1 MKKLHTRRGGFT
13 LIELMIV
20 VAIIGIL
27 AAIAIPNFLRFQLKA
42 KSSEGKT
49 NLAAI
54 RTSEESYF
62 AEYGVYVSA
71 FPSPPTDQMA
81 PYNQKTLYVDA
92 FPTLGFDITGWSP
105 EGRVYFN
112 YSAEINADA
121 SQFTAGAGA
130 DIDNDVD
137 SGGAPQVWGY
147 KKGSQDAKSH
157 GDLGQCIADDI
168 AAETVQAC
176 DSVSGNSVF

>member
-62 AEYGVYVSA
+62 AEYGVYVSSN
-71 FPSPPTDQMA
+71 PSPPTAQMA
-81 PYNQKTLYVDA
+81 PYNQKTVFVDA
-92 FPTLGFDITGWSP
+92 DPDLGFDIVGWSP

-112 YSAEINADA
+112 YSVELNADK

-130 DIDNDVD
+130 DIDNDVPT
-137 SGGAPQVWGY
+137 GGDPQIWGY
-147 KKGSQDAKSH
+147 KKGSQNAKDH
-157 GDLGQCIADDI
+157 GDLGQCLASGIN
-168 AAETVQAC
+168 AETVAAC
-176 DSVSGNSVF
+176 DTVSGNSVF